1 MLAAHLGMVSES
13 LLRAL
18 GAAPAINMFGMLR
31 LLSDV
36 GGLRAVVERAGADP
50 EPLAPVCLFAEAL
63 VFGRLGPQGVP
74 GIQAPRL
81 LQLLERYREVPR
93 SSGLAGQHST
103 PSAGKGSPEVRWG
116 VCWVREGKVEGGPVC
131 ACWTAPWPAAGAL
144 VRLPDAAPPP
154 ECPCTCSPR
163 HCLDPAAHIPLQ
175 RFLSKKSVED
185 VMKALR
191 SPTKRAK

>member
-116 VCWVREGKVEGGPVC
+116 VCGCGKGRWREGLCVHAGQLPGRRQEPWSDCQMLRPSLSVH
-131 ACWTAPWPAAGAL
+131 ARVPHDIAWT
-144 VRLPDAAPPP
+144 PPRTS
-154 ECPCTCSPR
+154 PCS
-163 HCLDPAAHIPLQ
+163 D
-175 RFLSKKSVED
+175 S
-185 VMKALR
+185 
-191 SPTKRAK
+191 

>member
-1 MLAAHLGMVSES
+1 MVFPPLLTTLHLYSSPSPAAPSCTTDQEAHSLALRTLPESIAGRVLAAYLGMVSES

-116 VCWVREGKVEGGPVC
+116 VCGVWEGKVEGGPVC

-144 VRLPDAAPPP
+144 VRLPDAAPP
-154 ECPCTCSPR
+154 S
-163 HCLDPAAHIPLQ
+163 
-175 RFLSKKSVED
+175 
-185 VMKALR
+185 
-191 SPTKRAK
+191 